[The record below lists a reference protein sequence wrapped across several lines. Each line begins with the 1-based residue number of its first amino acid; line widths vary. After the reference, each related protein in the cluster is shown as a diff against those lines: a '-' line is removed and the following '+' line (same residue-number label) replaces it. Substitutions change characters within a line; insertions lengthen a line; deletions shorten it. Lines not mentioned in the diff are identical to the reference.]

1 MVDTVSIEPLDGCLL
16 VTFKAG
22 LTAQRMIDTYRRLEE
37 DTRYRDGWPTV
48 WDMREIDITDL
59 NYDELSVVSSY
70 DEGGP
75 NREGFRVG
83 VVASDDAK
91 GVILKILVTMYDADQ
106 KQTLQIFP
114 TIDAAEDW
122 VLHR

>member
-1 MVDTVSIEPLDGCLL
+1 M
-16 VTFKAG
+16 TFRMR
-22 LTAQRMIDTYRRLEE
+22 LTAQAVIDTYRRLEE
-37 DTRYRDGWPTV
+37 DVRYRDGWPTV

-59 NYDELSVVSSY
+59 NYDDLSVVAAY

-75 NREGFRVG
+75 NRDGFRVG

-91 GVILKILVTMYDADQ
+91 GVILKILLTIYAADH

-114 TIDAAEDW
+114 TIDAAKCW
-122 VLHR
+122 VLAR